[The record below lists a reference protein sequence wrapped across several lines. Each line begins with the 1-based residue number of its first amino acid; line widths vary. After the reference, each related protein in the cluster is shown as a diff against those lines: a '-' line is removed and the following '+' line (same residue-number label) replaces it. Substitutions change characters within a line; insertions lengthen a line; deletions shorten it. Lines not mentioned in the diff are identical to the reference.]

1 MELNFTYLSR
11 TNHLNKLSKIDLPLA
26 YSHLKLLY
34 NLLNLFPLKI
44 MFFQSIQYLLQ
55 PDNTS
60 FLFVEV
66 LESKIQ
72 VDPG

>member
-1 MELNFTYLSR
+1 
-11 TNHLNKLSKIDLPLA
+11 
-26 YSHLKLLY
+26 
-34 NLLNLFPLKI
+34 
-44 MFFQSIQYLLQ
+44 MFFKSMQYLLQ

-66 LESKIQ
+66 LESKVQ